1 MNGMNDIEFTLAVLA
16 KIAENF
22 WPVILVGTLSLI
34 VLHFMENKRK

>member
-1 MNGMNDIEFTLAVLA
+1 MKEIEFTFLVLA

-34 VLHFMENKRK
+34 VLHFMENKTK